1 MFKVGD
7 LVELSEVGKSKRFT
21 FVLPD
26 VYYTVKYVIGGTV
39 VLTGAEEG
47 GSYLQENFMLVKENK
62 MGFKVGDYVVVTSD
76 CYKTFQGGVGKIH
89 RVDSP
94 KNIYVGMLDGP
105 SSFEKVGLWNV
116 EEGDLV
122 SLMDLDKPFKDL
134 SDEVKVALFTAY
146 IKGAQIQYK
155 YGSRWL
161 NTSAPSW
168 SPDSYYRIAP
178 TPVDKPDSID
188 WSQVDSQ
195 YKYMARTT
203 EGWVRLYM
211 NKPTLGTYQW
221 CTEPG
226 TICARVSQPSYV
238 QGDVDWKDSLVC
250 R

>member
-1 MFKVGD
+1 MFKAGDKVRLNDVGR
-7 LVELSEVGKSKRFT
+7 SKTYLTNERDKVFT
-21 FVLPD
+21 IFKCDGSHLWF
-26 VYYTVKYVIGGTV
+26 
-39 VLTGAEEG
+39 GAGEG
-47 GSYLQENFMLVKENK
+47 WYQPYHFELVKENEMK
-62 MGFKVGDYVVVTSD
+62 FKVGDYVVVDSPY
-76 CYKTFQGGVGKIH
+76 YKTLQGGVGKIH

-105 SSFEKVGLWNV
+105 CSFEKAGLWNV
-116 EEGDLV
+116 EEGELV

-155 YGSRWL
+155 YGSRWINMPEL
-161 NTSAPSW
+161 SW
-168 SPDSYYRIAP
+168 SPDSHYRIA
-178 TPVDKPDSID
+178 TVAKPDSID
-188 WSQVDSQ
+188 WSQVGNQ
-195 YKYMARTT
+195 YKYMARSMD
-203 EGWVRLYM
+203 GFIRLYM
-211 NKPTLGTYQW
+211 GKPTLGVYQW